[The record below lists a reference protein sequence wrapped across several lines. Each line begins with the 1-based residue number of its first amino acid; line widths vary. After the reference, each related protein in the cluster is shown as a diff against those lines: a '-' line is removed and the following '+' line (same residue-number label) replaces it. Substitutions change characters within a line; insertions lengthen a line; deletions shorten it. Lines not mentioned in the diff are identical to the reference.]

1 MIKQF
6 NIADDTITTQIT
18 VTNGYFDG
26 GVGTL
31 AGSNFSTSSLSATQK
46 SYYYNLQYN
55 SKDHFSLTYGHIVGS
70 GSAVENST
78 TEGTT
83 QAIYKQFFNFTEP
96 NSENIRDGAGW
107 SMIDGTDGANAVT
120 QKGVYI
126 LAAERLQMKDRLNPG
141 TWTVNLSG
149 SNSQAG
155 AVNLSLTDD
164 SKTTDAESA
173 PFGPRYHIVEGSAGT
188 VTTAYT
194 TKTYGFFYPDAGLMV
209 FSANALSSSIQGT
222 PAYITSGS
230 EAVSEASGKADGL
243 IDGNGLTQD
252 LTVTEATDNANKI
265 RVAIQRGSG
274 ITIRSEEQQ
283 YVYDYFCRAKASEY
297 NLSQNLTFWSGSTY
311 EIRHN
316 DMVTNPQTFISEV
329 GLYDAQNSL
338 LAVGRLSSPIN
349 KNFSSEAI
357 VKVRLTY

>member
-1 MIKQF
+1 MMKSF
-6 NIADDTITTQIT
+6 NIAEDTITTQIT
-18 VTNGYFDG
+18 VTNGFFDG

-31 AGSNFSTSSLSATQK
+31 AGSNFSTSSLSTTQK

-55 SKDHFSLTYGHIVGS
+55 SKDHFSITYGHIAGS
-70 GSAVENST
+70 GSAEETST

-96 NSENIRDGAGW
+96 EATNLRDSAGW

-120 QKGVYI
+120 QNDVYI

-141 TWTVNLSG
+141 TWTVTLSG
-149 SNSQAG
+149 SNSSG
-155 AVNLSLTDD
+155 VGDSINLTDD
-164 SKTTDAESA
+164 SKTVNAESA
-173 PFGPRYHIVEGSAGT
+173 PFGPRYNIVSGSAGS
-188 VTTAYT
+188 VQTTYDNL
-194 TKTYGFFYPDAGLMV
+194 TYGFFYPDAGLMV
-209 FSANALSSSIQGT
+209 LSANALSSSLGGDKEF
-222 PAYITSGS
+222 ITSGS
-230 EAVSEASGKADGL
+230 DFVGGGTGL
-243 IDGNGLTQD
+243 DPD
-252 LTVTEATDNANKI
+252 LRVTDAADNAHKFA
-265 RVAIQRGSG
+265 RSMLLGSV
-274 ITIRSEEQQ
+274 TLRSEEQQ

-311 EIRHN
+311 TIRHD
-316 DMVTNPQTFISEV
+316 DMVTNPQVYISEV
-329 GLYDAQNSL
+329 GLYDNQNSL

>member
-1 MIKQF
+1 MNKQF

-18 VTNGYFDG
+18 VTNGFFDG

-31 AGSNFSTSSLSATQK
+31 AGSNLSTSSLSATQK

-55 SKDHFSLTYGHIVGS
+55 SKDHFSVTYGHRGGS
-70 GSAVENST
+70 GSAVENAT

-96 NSENIRDGAGW
+96 SAENLRDGAGW
-107 SMIDGTDGANAVT
+107 SMIDGTNGPNAVT
-120 QKGVYI
+120 QEGVYI

-141 TWTVNLSG
+141 TWTINLSG
-149 SNSQAG
+149 SNTAG
-155 AVNLSLTDD
+155 TAGVSLALTDD
-164 SKTTDAESA
+164 SKTVAAESA
-173 PFGPRYHIVEGSAGT
+173 PFGPRYHIVEGSAGA

-209 FSANALSSSIQGT
+209 FSANALSSSIPGD
-222 PAYITSGS
+222 AEYITSGS
-230 EAVSEASGKADGL
+230 DATIL
-243 IDGNGLTQD
+243 NNGLAQD
-252 LTVTEATDNANKI
+252 LTVTEATDNASKI
-265 RVAIQRGSG
+265 RIAIQRGSG
-274 ITIRSEEQQ
+274 ITLRSEEQQ
-283 YVYDYFCRAKASEY
+283 YVYDYFCRAKASEF
-297 NLSQNLTFWSGSTY
+297 NLSQNPTFWSGSAY
-311 EIRHN
+311 EIRHS
-316 DMVTNPQTFISEV
+316 DMVTNPQTFVSEV
-329 GLYDAQNSL
+329 GLMDVNGDV

>member
-26 GVGTL
+26 GVGTI
-31 AGSNFSTSSLSATQK
+31 AGSSITTSSLSATQK

-55 SKDHFSLTYGHIVGS
+55 SKDHFSVTYGHRDGS
-70 GSAVENST
+70 GSAVESAT

-96 NSENIRDGAGW
+96 DSAKLRDGDGW
-107 SMIDGTDGANAVT
+107 SMIDGTNGTNAVS
-120 QKGVYI
+120 QHDVYI
-126 LAAERLQMKDRLNPG
+126 LSAERLQMKDRLNPG
-141 TWTVNLSG
+141 TWTINLSG
-149 SNSQAG
+149 SVTTSSMG
-155 AVNLSLTDD
+155 AVSLALTDD
-164 SKTTDAESA
+164 SKTTAAESA
-173 PFGPRYHIVEGSAGT
+173 PFGPRYHIVEGSAGS

-209 FSANALSSSIQGT
+209 FSANALSASIPGD
-222 PAYITSGS
+222 PSYVTSGS
-230 EAVSEASGKADGL
+230 ESTTV
-243 IDGNGLTQD
+243 GNGTGLTPD
-252 LTVTEATDNANKI
+252 LRVNAAADNASKI
-265 RVAIQRGSG
+265 RVALQKGTG
-274 ITIRSEEQQ
+274 VTLRSEEQQ
-283 YVYDYFCRAKASEY
+283 YVFDYFCRAKASEF
-297 NLSQNLTFWSGSTY
+297 NLSQNMTFWSGSTY
-311 EIRHN
+311 QIRHS

-338 LAVGRLSSPIN
+338 LAVGKLSSPIN

>member
-6 NIADDTITTQIT
+6 NIAEDTITTQIT

-46 SYYYNLQYN
+46 TYYYNLQYN
-55 SKDHFSLTYGHIVGS
+55 SKDHFSLTYGHILGS
-70 GSAVENST
+70 GSAVENAT

-96 NSENIRDGAGW
+96 SSENLRDGAGW

-120 QKGVYI
+120 QEGVYI

-141 TWTVNLSG
+141 TWTINLSG
-149 SNSQAG
+149 SNSEG
-155 AVNLSLTDD
+155 GTFSSGSNLNLTDD
-164 SKTTDAESA
+164 SKTTAAESA
-173 PFGPRYHIVEGSAGT
+173 PFGPRYNIVEGSAGA

-209 FSANALSSSIQGT
+209 FSANALSSSIPGE
-222 PAYITSGS
+222 PEMVTSGS
-230 EAVSEASGKADGL
+230 
-243 IDGNGLTQD
+243 GNLTHTGTGLTQD
-252 LTVTEATDNANKI
+252 LTVTDATDNASKLAL
-265 RVAIQRGSG
+265 AIQKGTG

>member
-1 MIKQF
+1 MNKQF
-6 NIADDTITTQIT
+6 NVAEDTITTQIT

-31 AGSNFSTSSLSATQK
+31 AGSSLATSSLSATQK

-55 SKDHFSLTYGHIVGS
+55 SKDHFSVTYGHILGS
-70 GSAVENST
+70 GSAEETATV
-78 TEGTT
+78 EGTT

-96 NSENIRDGAGW
+96 SAENLRDGAGW
-107 SMIDGTDGANAVT
+107 SMIDGTNGANAVT
-120 QKGVYI
+120 QEGVYI

-141 TWTVNLSG
+141 TWTLNLSG
-149 SNSQAG
+149 SNTAG
-155 AVNLSLTDD
+155 TAGVTLALTDD

-173 PFGPRYHIVEGSAGT
+173 PFGPRYHIVEGSAGA

-209 FSANALSSSIQGT
+209 FSANALSSSIPGDAQ
-222 PAYITSGS
+222 YITSGS
-230 EAVSEASGKADGL
+230 DATIL
-243 IDGNGLTQD
+243 NNGLAQD
-252 LTVTEATDNANKI
+252 LTVTEATDNASKI
-265 RVAIQRGSG
+265 RIAIQRGSG
-274 ITIRSEEQQ
+274 ITLRSEEQQ
-283 YVYDYFCRAKASEY
+283 YVYDYFCRAKASEF
-297 NLSQNLTFWSGSTY
+297 NLSQNPTFWSGSDY
-311 EIRHN
+311 KIRHN
-316 DMVTNPQTFISEV
+316 DMVTNPQTFVSEV
-329 GLYDAQNSL
+329 GLLDVNGDV

>member
-1 MIKQF
+1 MNKQF
-6 NIADDTITTQIT
+6 NIAEDTITTQIT
-18 VTNGYFDG
+18 VTNGFFDG

-31 AGSNFSTSSLSATQK
+31 AGSNLSTSSLSTTQK

-55 SKDHFSLTYGHIVGS
+55 SKDHFSVTYGHILGS
-70 GSAVENST
+70 GSAEEST
-78 TEGTT
+78 TVEGTT

-96 NSENIRDGAGW
+96 SAENLRDGAGW
-107 SMIDGTDGANAVT
+107 SMVDGTNGANAVT
-120 QKGVYI
+120 QEGVYI

-149 SNSQAG
+149 SNTAG
-155 AVNLSLTDD
+155 TAANLNLTDD
-164 SKTTDAESA
+164 SKTVEAESA

-209 FSANALSSSIQGT
+209 LSANALSSSLPGD
-222 PAYITSGS
+222 PLMVTSGS
-230 EAVSEASGKADGL
+230 
-243 IDGNGLTQD
+243 GNLTHTGTGLTQD
-252 LTVTEATDNANKI
+252 LTVTDATDNASKLSL
-265 RVAIQRGSG
+265 AIQKGTG
-274 ITIRSEEQQ
+274 VTLRSEEQQ
-283 YVYDYFCRAKASEY
+283 YVYDYFCRAKASEF
-297 NLSQNLTFWSGSTY
+297 NLSQNPTFWSGSTY
-311 EIRHN
+311 EIRHS
-316 DMVTNPQTFISEV
+316 DMVTNPQTFVSEV
-329 GLYDAQNSL
+329 GLMDVNGDV

>member
-6 NIADDTITTQIT
+6 NIAEDTITTQIT

-55 SKDHFSLTYGHIVGS
+55 SKDHFTITYGHILGS
-70 GSAVENST
+70 GSAVEST
-78 TEGTT
+78 TVEGTT

-96 NSENIRDGAGW
+96 SAENLRDGAGW
-107 SMIDGTDGANAVT
+107 SMVDGTNGANVVT
-120 QKGVYI
+120 QEGVYI

-141 TWTVNLSG
+141 TWTVTLSG
-149 SNSQAG
+149 STTAG
-155 AVNLSLTDD
+155 VGTSLNLTDD
-164 SKTTDAESA
+164 SKNVNAESA
-173 PFGPRYHIVEGSAGT
+173 PFGPRYHIVEGSAGA
-188 VTTAYT
+188 VTTAYD

-209 FSANALSSSIQGT
+209 LSANALSSSLPG
-222 PAYITSGS
+222 SGS
-230 EAVSEASGKADGL
+230 SFNNFGGSVGGGS
-243 IDGNGLTQD
+243 GLTQN
-252 LTVTEATDNANKI
+252 LTVTDATDNAWKLT
-265 RVAIQRGSG
+265 RAIQLGS
-274 ITIRSEEQQ
+274 TTLRSEEQQ
-283 YVYDYFCRAKASEY
+283 YVYDYFCRAKASEF

-311 EIRHN
+311 EIRHS

-329 GLYDAQNSL
+329 GLYDTQNSL